1 MVVGFWNAY
10 NVPFVWGLWSHCSY
24 SFIRSLSRALVFG
37 FRILSNRGSILMK
50 ENMIDNYRTNFWRF
64 SLLFSVSPSLRRVHS
79 DKNRL
84 PTITLSRFFQVLW
97 DDDNCPQRNVKGVSR
112 VFPPSACHRGRLPSI
127 ILRVLAIKA
136 ISDISL
142 DHADGPVTM
151 MSKVLH
157 TMTQAVLM
165 SPDFGAYEDISPPF
179 GILLFYLFNFIVS
192 VCTIRAAN
200 SY

>member
-1 MVVGFWNAY
+1 
-10 NVPFVWGLWSHCSY
+10 
-24 SFIRSLSRALVFG
+24 
-37 FRILSNRGSILMK
+37 
-50 ENMIDNYRTNFWRF
+50 MIDNYRMNFWRF
-64 SLLFSVSPSLRRVHS
+64 SLLFSVPYSLRRVYS

-84 PTITLSRFFQVLW
+84 STITLPGFFQVLW
-97 DDDNCPQRNVKGVSR
+97 DDDNRPQRNVKGISC
-112 VFPPSACHRGRLPSI
+112 VFPPPSCHRGGLPSI
-127 ILRVLAIKA
+127 LLRVLTLKA
-136 ISDISL
+136 ISNISL

-165 SPDFGAYEDISPPF
+165 SPEFGAYEDISPPF
-179 GILLFYLFNFIVS
+179 GLLLFYLFNFIVS